1 MRLKYEPASEPLH
14 ISVKLLFLNQVRLHA
29 ARVRLTTCLAHVV
42 MTCLAWQQAHVLF
55 GTCEIEAH
63 DLVGTCEIEAHD
75 LFGTCE
81 IEAHGLFG
89 TCEIES
95 HDLFGT
101 CRCAFTIHVAGNHIQ
116 EGGLVFTANIKPLS
130 AVQRVV

>member
-14 ISVKLLFLNQVRLHA
+14 ISVKLLFLNQVRVHA

-42 MTCLAWQQAHVLF
+42 MTCLAWQQAHV
-55 GTCEIEAH
+55 
-63 DLVGTCEIEAHD
+63 